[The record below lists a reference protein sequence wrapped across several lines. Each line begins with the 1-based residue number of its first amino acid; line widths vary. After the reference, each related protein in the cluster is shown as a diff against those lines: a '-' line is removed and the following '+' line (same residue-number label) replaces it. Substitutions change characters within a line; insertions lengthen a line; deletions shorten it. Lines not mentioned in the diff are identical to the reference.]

1 MRDNQMKT
9 GIRYILLSVLIC
21 VFIAPVR
28 AVQYTL
34 KTDKFQSV
42 NTMVTRKQQTYK
54 SYEQSYVRFEPS
66 GNLSFGTK
74 LVGNSNQALYKGS
87 DAVSHSTGGYGA
99 YYSAPAYNG
108 YDGTTKI
115 GRTHRFSVPQAV
127 GFSTISRQNL
137 VYQQVAFVEKNN
149 ADVLRHVERPGEDD
163 EQIGYLE
170 PVGDCPLWLMLLL
183 IACFAF
189 YKSIEKCKNRLLKD

>member
-1 MRDNQMKT
+1 MRDNQMKA
-9 GIRYILLSVLIC
+9 GIKYILLSVLIC

-28 AVQYTL
+28 AVRYNL

-66 GNLSFGTK
+66 GNLSFSTTFRES
-74 LVGNSNQALYKGS
+74 SNHALYKGS
-87 DAVSHSTGGYGA
+87 DAVSHSTAGYGA
-99 YYSAPAYNG
+99 YYSVPAYNG

-127 GFSTISRQNL
+127 GFSAISRQNL

-149 ADVLRHVERPGEDD
+149 ADVLRQVERPGEDD

-170 PVGDCPLWLMLLL
+170 PLGDCPWWLMLLL
-183 IACFAF
+183 VAYFAF
-189 YKSIEKCKNRLLKD
+189 YKSIVKCQNRLLKD